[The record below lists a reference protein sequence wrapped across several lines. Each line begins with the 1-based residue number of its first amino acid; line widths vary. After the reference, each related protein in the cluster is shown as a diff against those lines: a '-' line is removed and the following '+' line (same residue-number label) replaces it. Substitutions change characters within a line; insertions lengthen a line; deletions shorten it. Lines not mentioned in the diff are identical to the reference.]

1 MGRLSYDEPRDK
13 TSELLDVLPFM
24 SSFPFNDYEITM
36 DERGDDAISLGIS
49 PILVKEIGEYGTT
62 NMLNFHYLENNSE
75 ITVSLQAGDVEW
87 ITEEADRIK
96 SIDSIRIKLDDA
108 LESDDLIKKLEGVRL
123 GRKFIKKVDPY
134 KVGAISFNE
143 VLNDL
148 LEINETTL
156 PSKIKLSAQKSVIS
170 QLKDQTFSEKQ
181 YRALKAFFNFQIHY
195 AKIILGIVISVKIY

>member
-75 ITVSLQAGDVEW
+75 ITVSLQKGDVDW
-87 ITEEADRIK
+87 IIEEADRIK
-96 SIDSIRIKLDDA
+96 SIDSIRQKLDDA
-108 LESDDLIKKLEGVRL
+108 LENDDLTKKLEGVRL

-134 KVGAISFNE
+134 RVGAISFNA

-156 PSKIKLSAQKSVIS
+156 PAKIKLSAQKSIIS